1 MPKGRT
7 LGGWSRSITSS
18 SFKGG
23 SAERPIRNHRDPEL
37 AKVCLDCTKEQC
49 TGTIECMKQRKKE
62 LEELHHDPSDSPEA

>member
-7 LGGWSRSITSS
+7 LGGWSRSIVSS

-37 AKVCLDCTKEQC
+37 AKVCLDCTKEPC
-49 TGTIECMKQRKKE
+49 TGTIACMKQRKKRTGGTA
-62 LEELHHDPSDSPEA
+62 P